1 MLKKLSLSAILLCA
15 IFAVAQQPAPG
26 DAKQLPS
33 KIERLNRA
41 PVSNEVLK
49 VKLPRPVEITL
60 PNGLTL
66 LVLEQHRLPTV
77 QYDLW
82 IKNGAISDPK
92 DMPGLAS
99 FTADL
104 LREGTATLNSSQIAS
119 ELDEMGATF
128 NADAGFGDNL
138 TTIGASGLSHSADK
152 LMKVMSDIVLNP
164 SFPAVELKKYVAR
177 EKAGLM
183 QLRSNPGF
191 LARERF
197 AHAVYGDFPAAVQ
210 APTAESLSKATPEEL
225 KAFHDKYYAPNNAIL
240 AIAGDLTQAQ
250 ATALA
255 KKYFGQWKKHP
266 VPELATGKVPP
277 PSKAQIYL
285 VDRPDSVQA
294 NILAG
299 GLSLRRADPDFI
311 PLTLVNRILGG
322 GAAGRLF
329 VNLREEKGYTYG
341 AYSRFSSH
349 HFPGTFVANTEVRNA
364 VTDGSLHELMYEL
377 KRLRDDK
384 VPQNELD
391 EAKRSI
397 TANFALSLENLGG
410 VVNRWMTVK
419 YYGLPI
425 DYWDKYTDQVAKL
438 DADAVQ
444 RTAKK
449 YIDLDHLQ
457 LVVVGDARQIHDAVA
472 KYGEIQEYNAD
483 GKPVPAKPAQPGTAP
498 AAPGTK

>member
-1 MLKKLSLSAILLCA
+1 MLKKISLFAILLSAVCA
-15 IFAVAQQPAPG
+15 MGQQPGQG
-26 DAKQLPS
+26 DSKQLPS
-33 KIERLNRA
+33 KVERLNRA

-66 LVLEQHRLPTV
+66 MVLEQHRLPTILCS
-77 QYDLW
+77 LW
-82 IKNGAISDPK
+82 IRNGAISDPK

-104 LREGTATLNSSQIAS
+104 LREGTSKRSSSQIAA

-128 NADAGFGDNL
+128 NADAAFGENL
-138 TTIGASGLSHSADK
+138 TTIQASGLSQSADK
-152 LMKVMSDIVLNP
+152 LFDVMSDIVLNP
-164 SFPAVELKKYVAR
+164 SFPADELKKYVAR
-177 EKAGLM
+177 EKASLI
-183 QLRSNPGF
+183 QLRSDPGF

-197 AHAVYGDFPAAVQ
+197 SRAVYGDFPAAIQ
-210 APTAESLSKATPEEL
+210 APTMDSLTRATPEML

-240 AIAGDLTQAQ
+240 AIAGDVTQAQ
-250 ATALA
+250 ATELA
-255 KKYFGQWKKHP
+255 RKYFGQWKNHP
-266 VPELATGKVPP
+266 IPAAAAGEVPP
-277 PSKAQIYL
+277 PSKARIYL

-299 GLSLRRADPDFI
+299 GLSLRRSDPDYV
-311 PLTLVNRILGG
+311 PLTLVSRILGG
-322 GAAGRLF
+322 GPAGRLF
-329 VNLREEKGYTYG
+329 INLREEKGYTYG

-349 HFPGTFVANTEVRNA
+349 HFPGTFVASTEVRNA

-377 KRLRDDK
+377 KRLRDEK
-384 VPQNELD
+384 VPQGELD

-397 TANFALSLENLGG
+397 VASFALSLENLNG
-410 VVNRWMTVK
+410 VVNSWMTVK

-425 DYWDKYTDQVAKL
+425 DYWDQYPDQVAKL
-438 DADAVQ
+438 DADAIQ

-457 LVVVGDARQIHDAVA
+457 LVVVGDAKHIHDAVA
-472 KYGEIQEYNAD
+472 KYGETEVYDAE
-483 GKPVPAKPAQPGTAP
+483 GRPVPAKTQGSP
-498 AAPGTK
+498 AAPATK